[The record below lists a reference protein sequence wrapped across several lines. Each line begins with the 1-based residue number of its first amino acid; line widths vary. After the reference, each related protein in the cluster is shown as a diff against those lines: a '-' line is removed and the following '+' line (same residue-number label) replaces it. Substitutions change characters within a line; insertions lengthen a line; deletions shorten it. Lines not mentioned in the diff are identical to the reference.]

1 MRLFIRSPFFLIT
14 SSLFF
19 ILYFVTSVEA
29 QREGAGNWA
38 SGVDGN
44 TYTLNYEDKSRKRP
58 HDDAIGQYAL
68 KCDDRQ
74 ENLAQ
79 QLINTSSAY
88 VNGVLTGPDAAQ
100 CTNCLLYT
108 SPSPRDRG

>member
-58 HDDAIGQYAL
+58 HDDAIDQYAL
-68 KCDDRQ
+68 KSDDRQ
-74 ENLAQ
+74 
-79 QLINTSSAY
+79 
-88 VNGVLTGPDAAQ
+88 
-100 CTNCLLYT
+100 
-108 SPSPRDRG
+108 